1 MDVLLLL
8 LLLLSLV
15 DSSAATGLASA
26 LVLRIHYPCLLL
38 ISSLLIGPL
47 LLVEV
52 AGMRIHVRLVEV
64 VVGPRRRHVRVLI
77 LVLGVGVGGL
87 RGERESLGRRSVIL
101 ILWLGIEIVGGEGLL
116 VL

>member
-1 MDVLLLL
+1 MLLLL

-64 VVGPRRRHVRVLI
+64 VVGPRRRRRHVRVLI